1 MFSLLTICL
10 FLIVIFL
17 YIKIW
22 NKFIHKVPTG
32 IGILLTIPCFFY
44 FDQNLDYIISILVI
58 SFTFIY
64 FLDDLV
70 EINFLWRIILQIS
83 ASLIIYFH
91 FITETNLIF
100 ILINTLIFL
109 MLVNTLNFQDGE
121 DLNIS
126 ILLIIIFCNFYFNT
140 NNKFTQN
147 TSELILLF
155 LISFSFFNFKK
166 KFLYFGDSS
175 CYFISIIIFLF
186 VYEELKNEILIKSL
200 ISIVIFPIIDVI
212 YVVIY
217 RIFKKENLL
226 SRNYLHLYQIIAKK
240 TNSKLYILPNIL
252 FPLLNIFISSYFS
265 LGTFFIVFLVIS
277 NAFLLIITHLILKKF
292 I

>member
-126 ILLIIIFCNFYFNT
+126 ILLIIIFSNFYFNT
-140 NNKFTQN
+140 NSKFTQN

-186 VYEELKNEILIKSL
+186 VYGELKNEILIKSL

-277 NAFLLIITHLILKKF
+277 NTFLLIITHLILKKF

>member
-10 FLIVIFL
+10 FLIIIFL

-126 ILLIIIFCNFYFNT
+126 ILLIIIFSNFYFNT

-186 VYEELKNEILIKSL
+186 VYSELKNEILIKSL

-277 NAFLLIITHLILKKF
+277 NTFILIITHLILKKF

>member
-1 MFSLLTICL
+1 MFPLLIICL
-10 FLIVIFL
+10 FIIVIFL
-17 YIKIW
+17 YVKIW
-22 NKFIHKVPTG
+22 NKFIRKVPTG
-32 IGILLTIPCFFY
+32 IGILLTIPLFFY
-44 FDQNLDYIISILVI
+44 FEQNLDYIISILII

-100 ILINTLIFL
+100 ILINTFIFL
-109 MLVNTLNFQDGE
+109 VLVNTLNFQDGE

-126 ILLIIIFCNFYFNT
+126 ILLIIIFSNFYFNT
-140 NNKFTQN
+140 DNKFTQN
-147 TSELILLF
+147 TSEFILLF
-155 LISFSFFNFKK
+155 LITFSFFNLKK

-186 VYEELKNEILIKSL
+186 AYSELKNEILIKSL

-212 YVVIY
+212 WVVIY
-217 RIFKKENLL
+217 RIYKKENLL

-240 TNSKLYILPNIL
+240 TNLKLYILPNIL

-265 LGTFFIVFLVIS
+265 LEKFFIVFLVIT
-277 NAFLLIITHLILKKF
+277 NTFLLIITHLILKKF

>member
-1 MFSLLTICL
+1 MFPLLIICL
-10 FLIVIFL
+10 FIIVIFL

-32 IGILLTIPCFFY
+32 IGILLTIPSFFY
-44 FDQNLDYIISILVI
+44 FEQNLDYIISILII

-100 ILINTLIFL
+100 ILINTFIFL
-109 MLVNTLNFQDGE
+109 VLVNTLNFQDGE

-126 ILLIIIFCNFYFNT
+126 ILLIIIFSNFYFNT
-140 NNKFTQN
+140 DNKFTQN
-147 TSELILLF
+147 TSEFILLF
-155 LISFSFFNFKK
+155 LIAFSFFNLKK
-166 KFLYFGDSS
+166 KFIYFGDSS

-186 VYEELKNEILIKSL
+186 AYSELKNEILIKSL

-212 YVVIY
+212 WVVIY
-217 RIFKKENLL
+217 RIYKKENLL

-240 TNSKLYILPNIL
+240 TNLKLYILPNIL

-265 LGTFFIVFLVIS
+265 LEKFFIVFLVIT
-277 NAFLLIITHLILKKF
+277 NTFLLIITHLILKKF

>member
-126 ILLIIIFCNFYFNT
+126 ILLIIIFSNFYFNT

-252 FPLLNIFISSYFS
+252 FALLNIFISSYFS

-277 NAFLLIITHLILKKF
+277 NTFLLIITHLILKKF

>member
-1 MFSLLTICL
+1 MKYLVLFSIMIL
-10 FLIVIFL
+10 FLLPSVIAL
-17 YIKIW
+17 KQGETTIIDVNE
-22 NKFIHKVPTG
+22 NKYAVYFVGGNTMEDIEFE
-32 IGILLTIPCFFY
+32 LT
-44 FDQNLDYIISILVI
+44 N
-58 SFTFIY
+58 
-64 FLDDLV
+64 LV
-70 EINFLWRIILQIS
+70 ETEPLANEETILK
-83 ASLIIYFH
+83 
-91 FITETNLIF
+91 
-100 ILINTLIFL
+100 
-109 MLVNTLNFQDGE
+109 QDE
-121 DLNIS
+121 
-126 ILLIIIFCNFYFNT
+126 
-140 NNKFTQN
+140 Q
-147 TSELILLF
+147 
-155 LISFSFFNFKK
+155 
-166 KFLYFGDSS
+166 S

-186 VYEELKNEILIKSL
+186 VYSELKNEILIKSL

-277 NAFLLIITHLILKKF
+277 NTFILIITHLILKKF

>member
-1 MFSLLTICL
+1 MFSLLIICL

-17 YIKIW
+17 YVKIW

-44 FDQNLDYIISILVI
+44 FDQNLDYIISILII

-109 MLVNTLNFQDGE
+109 ILVNTLNFQDGE

-126 ILLIIIFCNFYFNT
+126 ILLIIIFSNFYFNT

-186 VYEELKNEILIKSL
+186 AYGELKNEILIKSL

-240 TNSKLYILPNIL
+240 TNLKLYILPNIL

-277 NAFLLIITHLILKKF
+277 NTFLLIITHLILKKF